1 MNTQST
7 LRFGGIAAIIS
18 ALLYVG
24 SMVLWMGAGDAGAP
38 PMAATC
44 TRTASSPSPGDALV
58 PVRPAPQRV
67 GRASLAALF
76 LLGISMVASLF
87 VDPTDITNPTVIVL
101 TICYGLGALLL
112 GWLAWRSPRLP
123 SGVGVVAMLM
133 GVLTLAM
140 LVPMAAGAADPVGI
154 ANLVVGV
161 LYVVW
166 LLWLGWIFSSRAA
179 PARCS
184 LPDSVFTDLKE
195 GAKLWSSIFCFS
207 FCSLHWPCCAAG
219 SRGGQS
225 ASAGCGEDR
234 RRAAGLLT
242 VLLRRLPSPAA
253 AGSLPPSPARRVA
266 RPDRCGYAGADVAA
280 TTWSTSRASA
290 VTAQW
295 AGRQPNRAAAIDRRL
310 EYRRPKALA
319 S

>member
-24 SMVLWMGAGDAGAP
+24 SMVLWMGGGDAGAP
-38 PMAATC
+38 PPLATALYA
-44 TRTASSPSPGDALV
+44 ASSIVFLVTLWSLYVLHRSESGAL
-58 PVRPAPQRV
+58 
-67 GRASLAALF
+67 SLAALL

-140 LVPMAAGAADPVGI
+140 LVPMAAGAADLVGI

-166 LLWLGWIFSSRAA
+166 LLWLGWIF
-179 PARCS
+179 
-184 LPDSVFTDLKE
+184 VK
-195 GAKLWSSIFCFS
+195 G
-207 FCSLHWPCCAAG
+207 
-219 SRGGQS
+219 
-225 ASAGCGEDR
+225 SAGQMQ
-234 RRAAGLLT
+234 
-242 VLLRRLPSPAA
+242 PA
-253 AGSLPPSPARRVA
+253 
-266 RPDRCGYAGADVAA
+266 
-280 TTWSTSRASA
+280 
-290 VTAQW
+290 
-295 AGRQPNRAAAIDRRL
+295 
-310 EYRRPKALA
+310 
-319 S
+319 